1 MDRFDIIE
9 MLEGRYVPSPKGDC
23 HKVVDGKYGDFSL
36 LNYLPGILEAMLKQ
50 SISQED
56 IDRETAERL
65 TYLYT
70 TSPPKFGI
78 KPEQESYL
86 WFEVIGNRTNLTD
99 GELWQLIVH
108 GKRPT
113 FNLEVAYPTTK
124 NEQEALD
131 WFQSLEP
138 DEVLAQLE
146 FRYQDWY
153 NEQQQA
159 LQMAMG
165 D

>member
-1 MDRFDIIE
+1 MDRFEIVNE
-9 MLEGRYVPSPKGDC
+9 LEGRYIPTPS
-23 HKVVDGKYGDFSL
+23 GKYLLVKDGQYQTKYGNFLL
-36 LNYLPGILEAMLKQ
+36 LNYLPGTLEAMLEQ
-50 SISQED
+50 SITQED

-70 TSPPKFGI
+70 TSPPKFGM
-78 KPEQESYL
+78 EQESYL
-86 WFEVIGNRTNLTD
+86 KI
-99 GELWQLIVH
+99 
-108 GKRPT
+108 
-113 FNLEVAYPTTK
+113 ACPTTK

-138 DEVLAQLE
+138 NEVLAQLK

-159 LQMAMG
+159 LIQAG
-165 D
+165 G